1 MSLSA
6 TPTLPSR
13 PAAPRWRRWL
23 RRSLLGLLLI
33 AGLLAMT
40 LWALLRAS
48 LPQLDGRIQL
58 PGLSAPL
65 SVARDSLGTAV
76 LQGENR
82 LDLARGLGFV
92 HAQERFFEMDLSRR
106 SAAGELAALFGPK
119 AVERDQERRVHRLR
133 ARLSERLAGMSEADR
148 ALLQAYA
155 SGVNAGLAALRV
167 RPWQYLLL
175 RAEPQDWTPVDSL
188 LVIGEMFTMLQSGG
202 IQGGFERALLR
213 EKAGDTLFDWLH
225 PRGGRWDAALDGSQ
239 LPPLPLPG
247 PELLNLQKSAHK
259 PEALARATSRDEA
272 PVGSNNWA
280 VAGSRTADGRA
291 ILADDMHLSLSVPS
305 IWYRTQLQLGRGEG
319 ALRAAGLSLPG
330 VPSLVVGSNGQVA
343 WGFTNAYG
351 QWFDWIALPAEIP
364 AERLRV
370 FNERIEVKGEPA
382 RAFRVQEVDGAPIA
396 KTLQG
401 QRYALRWAAH
411 QGEAYNLGL
420 DQFLQA
426 RSVDEVLA
434 LAQRAGL
441 PHQNLLVADRQGQ
454 IAWTVAGRLWS
465 GSGLGERYARFQS
478 LDSPARGWLA
488 PADYPVIKNPS
499 QGQLWTANNR
509 QAAGAWGELI
519 GDGGFDLGA
528 RAQQVRDRLSEKPRH
543 DEASLAAI
551 QLDHEARFIKSW
563 ARRAEARLAASPAPT
578 AAQAEAL
585 RLLQQWNGQ
594 AAADQAG
601 YRLARSVRLR
611 CLDALWEA
619 WSRAALGKD
628 LDNELQGDEKTRI
641 GWKKNFEYSAV
652 QALELRP
659 AHLLPPGF
667 SSWEA
672 FEMSQIDAAMA
683 EMSQGSGKERR
694 PLAEATWGEANPAR
708 IQHVLS
714 RAIPALSRWLDM
726 PVEGMDG
733 DGNLPQVMQ
742 QRHGQSQRLVVAPGH
757 EARGLLSMP
766 GGQSGHPLSP
776 YYGAGHA
783 DFMRARPTPL
793 LAGPAKHQLEAR
805 P

>member
-6 TPTLPSR
+6 TSTPPSR

-58 PGLSAPL
+58 PGLSAAL

-119 AVERDQERRVHRLR
+119 AVERDQERRLHRLR

-239 LPPLPLPG
+239 MPPLPLPG

-259 PEALARATSRDEA
+259 PEALARATSLDEA

-382 RAFRVQEVDGAPIA
+382 RAFRVQEVDGAPSPRPCKA
-396 KTLQG
+396 SG
-401 QRYALRWAAH
+401 M
-411 QGEAYNLGL
+411 
-420 DQFLQA
+420 
-426 RSVDEVLA
+426 
-434 LAQRAGL
+434 
-441 PHQNLLVADRQGQ
+441 PC
-454 IAWTVAGRLWS
+454 AGR
-465 GSGLGERYARFQS
+465 R
-478 LDSPARGWLA
+478 
-488 PADYPVIKNPS
+488 
-499 QGQLWTANNR
+499 T
-509 QAAGAWGELI
+509 
-519 GDGGFDLGA
+519 
-528 RAQQVRDRLSEKPRH
+528 
-543 DEASLAAI
+543 
-551 QLDHEARFIKSW
+551 
-563 ARRAEARLAASPAPT
+563 
-578 AAQAEAL
+578 
-585 RLLQQWNGQ
+585 
-594 AAADQAG
+594 
-601 YRLARSVRLR
+601 
-611 CLDALWEA
+611 
-619 WSRAALGKD
+619 
-628 LDNELQGDEKTRI
+628 
-641 GWKKNFEYSAV
+641 
-652 QALELRP
+652 
-659 AHLLPPGF
+659 
-667 SSWEA
+667 
-672 FEMSQIDAAMA
+672 
-683 EMSQGSGKERR
+683 
-694 PLAEATWGEANPAR
+694 
-708 IQHVLS
+708 
-714 RAIPALSRWLDM
+714 
-726 PVEGMDG
+726 
-733 DGNLPQVMQ
+733 
-742 QRHGQSQRLVVAPGH
+742 
-757 EARGLLSMP
+757 
-766 GGQSGHPLSP
+766 
-776 YYGAGHA
+776 
-783 DFMRARPTPL
+783 RARPTTWVWISSCRRATWTRCSLWPSAPACRTRTCWWPT
-793 LAGPAKHQLEAR
+793 AGARSPGPWPAGSGAAPAWVNVMPDSKAWTAR
-805 P
+805 PAAGWRRPTTR